1 MKYTVLTLFPE
12 MIEQGMG
19 TSITGRAM
27 SKGLIELKAVNIRD
41 YSDNK
46 HMKVDDYPY
55 GMFGCI
61 RSINGSMG
69 VSFHRIC
76 TWSFQNSW

>member
-27 SKGLIELKAVNIRD
+27 SKGLIELKAVNIVLENL
-41 YSDNK
+41 SL
-46 HMKVDDYPY
+46 
-55 GMFGCI
+55 
-61 RSINGSMG
+61 NGTS
-69 VSFHRIC
+69 
-76 TWSFQNSW
+76 